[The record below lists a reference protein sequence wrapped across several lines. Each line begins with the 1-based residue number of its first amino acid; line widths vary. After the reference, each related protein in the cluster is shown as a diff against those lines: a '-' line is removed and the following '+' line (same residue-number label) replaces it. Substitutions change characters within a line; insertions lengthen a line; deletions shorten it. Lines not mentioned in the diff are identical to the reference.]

1 MPRPFSRVAGVRSV
15 SVMAG
20 LDLATLAYA
29 WAAIFVGG
37 FIRGYTGFGSSMIW
51 VSSLTQVMPAARV
64 VPVIL
69 ALEVLAS
76 VHLLPAAWPAVQWS
90 TVWPLMIAAWLATP
104 VGVWVLARLS
114 PAAMQFAISLVVL
127 GTAVLLWR
135 GHALRRTPG
144 TPATL
149 GIGAVSGVLTGATS
163 AGGPP
168 LVMFYLSSPAGMAVQ
183 RASLIACFLGIDAV
197 GVGIAALAGLV
208 PAESV
213 IHIAL
218 LLPAMLAGT
227 ALGGRRFLGTS
238 PDTFRR
244 VALLLLAA
252 LGLAGIIRAVLW

>member
-1 MPRPFSRVAGVRSV
+1 LVI
-15 SVMAG
+15 AG
-20 LDLATLAYA
+20 LEATTLAYA

-76 VHLLPAAWPAVQWS
+76 AHLLPGAWPAVQWT
-90 TVWPLMIAAWLATP
+90 TVWPLMLAAWLATP
-104 VGVWVLARLS
+104 IGVWILARLS
-114 PAAMQFAISLVVL
+114 PAAMQLAISLVVL
-127 GTAVLLWR
+127 ATAGLLWR
-135 GHALRRTPG
+135 GYTLRRMPG

-149 GIGAVSGVLTGATS
+149 AIGAVSGVLTGSTS

-213 IHIAL
+213 VLVAL
-218 LLPAMLAGT
+218 LLPAMLVGT
-227 ALGGRRFLGTS
+227 ALGDRRFLGTT
-238 PDTFRR
+238 PETFRR

-252 LGLAGIIRAVLW
+252 LGLAGILRALL